1 MKKTLI
7 AFTLFFGFFV
17 QAQNNNDLTKHYEA
31 FYKQMKQQGDIRG
44 VITALTHLEI
54 LKPTQSRKDTL
65 AYLYAN
71 SGQYLQAINVLGPDK
86 DTSSSDLAVEV
97 KAMALKSLNQPQLAV
112 QQYDIL
118 FSRKPDIYLAYELVD
133 LNLQIGKTVE
143 AKTYIDY
150 GLANA
155 TSENKIP
162 FYEGNQPYQVAAKA
176 AFTYQKG
183 LLYYNENKTDV
194 DGAVKIIDE
203 AIVIEP
209 NFLLAKQ
216 IKDLLIKQKGT
227 TDQPATPVTPAK

>member
-1 MKKTLI
+1 MKRILLVLTFL
-7 AFTLFFGFFV
+7 LGFFA
-17 QAQNNNDLTKHYEA
+17 QAQSNSELEKHYEA
-31 FYKQMKQQGDIRG
+31 YYKQMKLHGDIRG
-44 VITALTHLEI
+44 VINALTHLDI
-54 LKPTQSRKDTL
+54 LKPTQAKKDTL

-71 SGQYLQAINVLGPDK
+71 SGQYVQALNVLGTEK
-86 DTSSSDLAVEV
+86 NTSASDLAVDI

-118 FSRKPDIYLAYELVD
+118 FGRKADIYLAYELVD
-133 LNLQIGKTVE
+133 LNLQIGKTIE

-150 GLANA
+150 GLANS
-155 TSENKIP
+155 TDESKIS
-162 FYEGNQPYQVAAKA
+162 FYEGKQPYQVAAKA

-216 IKDLLIKQKGT
+216 VKKLLLKQKEAGV
-227 TDQPATPVTPAK
+227 QPATTPK

>member
-1 MKKTLI
+1 MKKIVFAITL
-7 AFTLFFGFFV
+7 LFGVFA
-17 QAQNNNDLTKHYEA
+17 QAQSNSDLEKHYEA
-31 FYKQMKQQGDIRG
+31 YYKQMKSQGDIRG
-44 VITALTHLEI
+44 VINALTHLDI
-54 LKPTQSRKDTL
+54 LKPTQAKKDTL

-71 SGQYLQAINVLGPDK
+71 SGQYVQAINVLGTEK
-86 DTSSSDLAVEV
+86 DLSSSDLAVDI

-118 FSRKPDIYLAYELVD
+118 FGRKADIYLAYELVD

-150 GLANA
+150 GLANS
-155 TSENKIP
+155 TDESKIS
-162 FYEGNQPYQVAAKA
+162 FYEGKQPYQVAAKA

-203 AIVIEP
+203 AITIEP
-209 NFLLAKQ
+209 NFILAKQ
-216 IKDLLIKQKGT
+216 VKELLIKQKEAGT
-227 TDQPATPVTPAK
+227 QPATTPK

>member
-7 AFTLFFGFFV
+7 AFTFFFGFFA

-31 FYKQMKQQGDIRG
+31 FYKQMKKQGDIRG
-44 VITALTHLEI
+44 VIIALTHLDVLNPNQE
-54 LKPTQSRKDTL
+54 RKDTL

-71 SGQYLQAINVLGPDK
+71 SGKYLQAVNILGAEK
-86 DTSSSDLAVEV
+86 ETSASDLAVEV

-118 FSRKPDIYLAYELVD
+118 FSRKPTINLAYELVD

-150 GLANA
+150 GLAN
-155 TSENKIP
+155 TTDKNKIS

-183 LLYYNENKTDV
+183 LLHYNENKTDV
-194 DGAVKIIDE
+194 DGTITIINE
-203 AIVIEP
+203 AIAIEP
-209 NFLLAKQ
+209 NFILAKQ
-216 IKDLLIKQKGT
+216 IKDLILKQG
-227 TDQPATPVTPAK
+227 QPAETPKK